1 MFTRN
6 QIEEIKKKLI
16 MLGTKDTQFPD
27 AHKLNGEEIIAIVQ
41 DGENKKIPLS
51 SIINDDFINVSKD
64 TTEILTL
71 STAVS
76 KIDTNNRKLGQVITF
91 KDSAN
96 SWAIRQFTG
105 SSLDNWNDI
114 SLWKSISGIDELK
127 SQVETNAEDISIL
140 SDEIEKHDASILN
153 LNTDVSKLKDKDIET
168 SSSLSELNTKVDT
181 LKSQADTNTSNISS
195 LNTEV
200 SAMQS
205 KVDEN
210 TTSISQI
217 NTELD
222 NKSDEIAQIN
232 NTLAEHTESINAKIT
247 TDRIEG
253 GAVTSEKISSSAF
266 DDTLSV
272 SGKIAP
278 ADVVGEKLNGLKDE
292 INANKSIPIT
302 IGGYFNSYT
311 IGAIPN
317 FVENSNYRYAQC
329 PCFEG
334 QVFKIKGLGANSAR
348 LWYTLNADG
357 KIVRNAA
364 IAETSLQEVTIENGE
379 VVIGYNSG
387 LTTTYTFELTTSVP
401 VIAKD
406 IINDYNEKIS
416 KVIVDGKDFVR
427 TKVFK
432 PVQGKYFNANGALS
446 ISPTFSYLIIPK
458 SDIITDVLSWYPS
471 ARGNSTISSV
481 VYFGADGSVLGNSL
495 TNTYFASIA
504 DFPDGTDSI
513 GFSIQNSSMADGKF
527 TVFGVKNNLLLSE
540 FNETT
545 FPFGGKT
552 GIVFGDSIMNGVG
565 TEVGYDAPN
574 VMQDYMHCRIYN
586 GGVGGATYKLL
597 THIVDG
603 FLNNDWTYVDSEIK
617 RVSSSSAL
625 RPLQVLPKRY
635 ATIKNLDL
643 SNIDFLVFAYGT
655 NDWTSDMVLDN
666 ESNPMDTETILGC
679 IRSCVSRLQSAYP
692 NLEIFIITPSYRVIS
707 RDSNGNVLTDS
718 DNVRH
723 QGLLLGELSDKIAE
737 CAKTLKLP
745 CWNQYWDNGVN
756 RYNATRWLSDGTH
769 RTKEGYHL
777 LGRQIADFMNVH

>member
-1 MFTRN
+1 MKRHN
-6 QIEEIKKKLI
+6 VILESNVEP
-16 MLGTKDTQFPD
+16 KD
-27 AHKLNGEEIIAIVQ
+27 N
-41 DGENKKIPLS
+41 
-51 SIINDDFINVSKD
+51 NV
-64 TTEILTL
+64 
-71 STAVS
+71 
-76 KIDTNNRKLGQVITF
+76 
-91 KDSAN
+91 
-96 SWAIRQFTG
+96 
-105 SSLDNWNDI
+105 
-114 SLWKSISGIDELK
+114 LWLQG
-127 SQVETNAEDISIL
+127 N
-140 SDEIEKHDASILN
+140 
-153 LNTDVSKLKDKDIET
+153 KLKKFGNTGWENIIEGD
-168 SSSLSELNTKVDT
+168 V
-181 LKSQADTNTSNISS
+181 
-195 LNTEV
+195 V
-200 SAMQS
+200 
-205 KVDEN
+205 
-210 TTSISQI
+210 
-217 NTELD
+217 
-222 NKSDEIAQIN
+222 
-232 NTLAEHTESINAKIT
+232 T
-247 TDRIEG
+247 TDRIENEAVTTDKIASSAFDSTLSMSEKIAPADIVG
-253 GAVTSEKISSSAF
+253 NKLTKLDEKVDALAIGKFYGYFPDSTSLPADVSIPGYAYIRLDNSYKIWNFSGESWSDSGVSIDENDVIITTNRIEDGAVTSEKIATNAF
-266 DDTLSV
+266 DPTLSV

-278 ADVVGEKLNGLKDE
+278 ADVVGTRLNELGEE
-292 INANKSIPIT
+292 IKSNKSIPT
-302 IGGYFNSYT
+302 NAGGYFISYT
-311 IGAIPN
+311 IGAIPT
-317 FVENSNYRYAQC
+317 FVENGGYRYAQYE
-329 PCFEG
+329 CFEG
-334 QVFKIKGLGANSAR
+334 QVFKIKGVGANAAR

-364 IAETSLQEVTIENGE
+364 SAETSLQEVTIESGE

-387 LTTTYTFELTTSVP
+387 VTTTYTFELTTSVP
-401 VIAKD
+401 VIAQD

-416 KVIVDGKDFVR
+416 KAISYGKDFVR
-427 TKVFK
+427 TKVFE
-432 PVQGKYFNANGALS
+432 PVQGKYFNNNGTLS
-446 ISPTFSYLIIPK
+446 ISQSFSYLIIPK

-495 TNTYFASIA
+495 TNTFFASVS

-527 TVFGVKNNLLLSE
+527 TVFGVKNNMLLSE

-603 FLNNDWTYVDSEIK
+603 FLNNDWTYVDSEIE
-617 RVSSSSAL
+617 RVSSSSSL

-679 IRSCVSRLQSAYP
+679 IRSSVSRLQSAYP
-692 NLEIFIITPSYRVIS
+692 NIEIFIITPSYRVIS
-707 RDSNGNVLTDS
+707 RDSNGDVLTDS

-723 QGLLLGELSDKIAE
+723 QGLLLGELSDKIME

-756 RYNATRWLSDGTH
+756 RYNATKWLSDGTH
-769 RTKEGYHL
+769 RTKEGYRL
-777 LGRQIADFMNVH
+777 LGRQIADFMNTH